1 LRQLQYDAL
10 LFGGEVYVLLKEQA
24 ASKTV
29 YTEDGG
35 TSYLQNHGTCLLSYI
50 ASHATPPQC

>member
-1 LRQLQYDAL
+1 M
-10 LFGGEVYVLLKEQA
+10 LLKEQA

-35 TSYLQNHGTCLLSYI
+35 TSCLQNHGTYLLGHNTTML
-50 ASHATPPQC
+50 SHHHENLKSIYQTM